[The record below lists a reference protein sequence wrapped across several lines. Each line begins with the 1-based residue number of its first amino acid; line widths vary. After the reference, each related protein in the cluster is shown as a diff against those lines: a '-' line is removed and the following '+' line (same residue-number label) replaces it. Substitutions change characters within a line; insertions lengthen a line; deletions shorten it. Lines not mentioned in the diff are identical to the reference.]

1 MFKNKLFWKIFTSFI
16 SLLSLGLALIGY
28 FVSKVIKG
36 HYSNQLTGS
45 PESDIKTI
53 ILYILLTFAITLV
66 IGFVLLRINTSPLLN
81 ITRIAQNFARGNF
94 ARKAEI
100 ASSDEMGDLAN
111 AINTMGI
118 ELQSRM
124 QTILDDKN
132 KLDAIML
139 TWVMPLLPQ
148 TWRNELS
155 SSTMQQKPCLAYQRL
170 FWIKTICGK
179 R

>member
-81 ITRIAQNFARGNF
+81 ITRIAQNFCTRQF
-94 ARKAEI
+94 LHEKAEI

-124 QTILDDKN
+124 QTILDDK
-132 KLDAIML
+132 K
-139 TWVMPLLPQ
+139 
-148 TWRNELS
+148 
-155 SSTMQQKPCLAYQRL
+155 
-170 FWIKTICGK
+170 
-179 R
+179 